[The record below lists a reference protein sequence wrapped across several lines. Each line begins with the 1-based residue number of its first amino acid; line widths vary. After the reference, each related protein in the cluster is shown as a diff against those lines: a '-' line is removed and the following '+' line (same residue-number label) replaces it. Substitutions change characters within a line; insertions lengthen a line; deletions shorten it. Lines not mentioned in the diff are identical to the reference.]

1 MFKKALFLYIT
12 QTVLFANTY
21 SSFLNSEGEFI
32 KPSAN
37 SSINASLSK
46 EFNHTTTTI
55 TEVNCEKVRVLDVNQ
70 FLNLNQSYD
79 QTFLDN
85 LFDGKVRSNKNDVH
99 IQIKEEYFNERYS
112 ELESRIMKPKE
123 ALNLRE
129 PVHIIEGG
137 ISYKQEVMG
146 SDEKEK
152 ALVENAF
159 KILSEIPLYSG
170 IFAKLKSK
178 VNIFFDENMNDYG
191 KALPGFSFLGL
202 SLLDHTIEIS
212 AKYKDTLWRD
222 PVYLAITIAH
232 ELFHIEDFEGGLK
245 PKEEASIYA
254 MELKAHLGQV
264 YVYEYLKSRY
274 PDRFKITP
282 QSKEEIS
289 RYLKQQE
296 FYRDIILFK
305 EGKKVTLNADDYKPL
320 KTIGGIDIK
329 EFIKKIEDD
338 KDSKGVFSFNAFVVL
353 GYFVKEEVNFET
365 ALKKIKKSIQD
376 NREGFNRAIGSA
388 RKIYI
393 DYSNLRGIECGA
405 RKSAFYCGSINLDEI
420 PEFLNESNSNQNQ
433 PSPPSSQTPSYDDN
447 WEEPSSPPSSNE
459 GEIGVTPP
467 SPPAPIPINPNWDG
481 Q

>member
-32 KPSAN
+32 KLSAN

-85 LFDGKVRSNKNDVH
+85 LFDGRVRSNKNDVH

-112 ELESRIMKPKE
+112 ELENRIKKHKE
-123 ALNLRE
+123 ALNLRG
-129 PVHIIEGG
+129 PIYTIEGG

-232 ELFHIEDFEGGLK
+232 E
-245 PKEEASIYA
+245 
-254 MELKAHLGQV
+254 
-264 YVYEYLKSRY
+264 
-274 PDRFKITP
+274 
-282 QSKEEIS
+282 
-289 RYLKQQE
+289 
-296 FYRDIILFK
+296 
-305 EGKKVTLNADDYKPL
+305 
-320 KTIGGIDIK
+320 
-329 EFIKKIEDD
+329 
-338 KDSKGVFSFNAFVVL
+338 
-353 GYFVKEEVNFET
+353 
-365 ALKKIKKSIQD
+365 
-376 NREGFNRAIGSA
+376 
-388 RKIYI
+388 
-393 DYSNLRGIECGA
+393 
-405 RKSAFYCGSINLDEI
+405 
-420 PEFLNESNSNQNQ
+420 
-433 PSPPSSQTPSYDDN
+433 
-447 WEEPSSPPSSNE
+447 
-459 GEIGVTPP
+459 
-467 SPPAPIPINPNWDG
+467 
-481 Q
+481 